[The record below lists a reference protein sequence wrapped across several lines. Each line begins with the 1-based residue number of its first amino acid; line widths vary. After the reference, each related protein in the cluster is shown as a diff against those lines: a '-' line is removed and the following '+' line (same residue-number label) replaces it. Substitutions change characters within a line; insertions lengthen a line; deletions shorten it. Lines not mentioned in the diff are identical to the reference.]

1 MSRVT
6 IHVWHTPDGQIVAIG
21 RPGKASNLKDVQ
33 VTPISERGHT
43 VFATD
48 VDEHTIEKLHET
60 HVVDIKRGVL
70 VPRDPESPPSD

>member
-6 IHVWHTPDGQIVAIG
+6 VHLWHTPEGQIVAIG
-21 RPGKASNLKDVQ
+21 RPGKASNVKDVK
-33 VTPISERGHT
+33 VTPISERGHS

-60 HVVDIKRGVL
+60 HVVDIKREAL
-70 VPRDPESPPSD
+70 VRRDAGSPSSD